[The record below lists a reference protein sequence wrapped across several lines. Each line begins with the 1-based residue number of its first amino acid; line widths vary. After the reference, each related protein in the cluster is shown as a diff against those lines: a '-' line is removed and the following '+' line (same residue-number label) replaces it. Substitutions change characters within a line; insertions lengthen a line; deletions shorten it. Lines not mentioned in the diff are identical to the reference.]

1 MQAPRPPPAP
11 IITNKRPPPR
21 QRTEP
26 ADKRARPAPPP
37 LPRPDEES
45 DEELEAPPPAPE
57 EADEDVPPP
66 PPLVDDEGEDDEGEE
81 DDEEPILP
89 VRIAA
94 SPTGTITVTPL
105 QEGDDDD
112 EESFAVGAKVEACW
126 QEGTDWYKGTVVGRS
141 ANGYDVAFDDGDREV
156 VSPGLVREQFEVS
169 AATDAT
175 GLKPGARVFSLFD
188 GEDDRQDWWCGTVV
202 DSADYYGQGQELH
215 IVFDDGSQH
224 RMWACDVA
232 RVLPASICETT
243 LKVDRPG
250 AKALALID
258 KLRRDPGA
266 GRRRPITARLDAA
279 TLAAPLHPQRP
290 RPPPAQLKATELCSG
305 SGILSDFLRLGGVK
319 TRTVDNDPSF
329 SRRRVCECP

>member
-1 MQAPRPPPAP
+1 M
-11 IITNKRPPPR
+11 
-21 QRTEP
+21 
-26 ADKRARPAPPP
+26 
-37 LPRPDEES
+37 
-45 DEELEAPPPAPE
+45 
-57 EADEDVPPP
+57 
-66 PPLVDDEGEDDEGEE
+66 
-81 DDEEPILP
+81 
-89 VRIAA
+89 
-94 SPTGTITVTPL
+94 
-105 QEGDDDD
+105 
-112 EESFAVGAKVEACW
+112 VG
-126 QEGTDWYKGTVVGRS
+126 

-215 IVFDDGSQH
+215 IVFDDGSDH

-290 RPPPAQLKATELCSG
+290 RPPPATLKSTEICSG
-305 SGILSDFLRLGGVK
+305 SGILSNFLRLGGVK
-319 TRTVDNDPSF
+319 TRTVDNDPRCRADVCANVLDLPNNFCDGDAAIHAGPKCSTY
-329 SRRRVCECP
+329 SRLASCHRSLANPEGWSEAT